1 MNLKTMTLALV
12 VTGVGVLAGC
22 SSPSVIQQRDGTST
36 VTPDEPTYDKKSCMY
51 EYDKDGKKVQIN
63 KDDVK
68 SIEEVKYALRRIPTK
83 KNAPA
88 QAGAFCWANAGLTCP
103 RPRRGS
109 GPRARLRSSS
119 PGSR

>member
-22 SSPSVIQQRDGTST
+22 SSPSVIQQRDGSST
-36 VTPDEPTYDKKSCMY
+36 VTPDAPTYDKKSGMY

-68 SIEEVKYALRRIPTK
+68 SIEEVK
-83 KNAPA
+83 
-88 QAGAFCWANAGLTCP
+88 
-103 RPRRGS
+103 
-109 GPRARLRSSS
+109 
-119 PGSR
+119 